1 MPEMTVKP
9 RRVLWRLRAG
19 ERRALLVIGDLVAA
33 LVATFVALT
42 LWAQLD
48 YLGPDPSPEFIRARA
63 QWFLLLPFIWLALM
77 VNLYDIHRAGSRRD
91 TFWGILLAT
100 TFGAVLYLV
109 LFFFTDGSLPRRA
122 VLYFL
127 LLAAALTLAW
137 RLVYISVFTAPAF
150 LRRVLIAGAGDS
162 SRYLLDS
169 INGVWPPP
177 FHLVGMVDDDARKLG
192 RQIHKTKVLGRSST
206 LLKIVEKEHVSDIIV
221 AVRGQMEGE
230 MFQALL
236 DAQERGVEISR
247 MPTSYEELFGRVP
260 IRYLE
265 SDWLLSSF
273 VDEVRISALYLLVK
287 RAIDLVGALAGL
299 LVLVLVLP
307 FVAVAILMETGRP
320 VFYEQARLGQGAKR
334 FQVIKLRTMQKDAEP
349 DGLPLVAQKH
359 DPRATR
365 VGRVLR
371 RTYLDELPQFWSVL
385 RGDMSLVGPR
395 PERPELVAQYEK
407 QIPFYRARLLAKPGI
422 TGWAQ
427 VNFGKGA
434 SMEGTAEKLEYDL
447 YYIKH
452 RGAWLDVWIILRT
465 LGHVL
470 GLRGV

>member
-1 MPEMTVKP
+1 MTVKP

-33 LVATFVALT
+33 AIATFVALT

-48 YLGPDPSPEFIRARA
+48 YLGPEPSPEFIRARA
-63 QWFLLLPFIWLALM
+63 PWFVLLPFIWLALM
-77 VNLYDIHRAGSRRD
+77 VNLYDVHRASSRRD
-91 TFWGILLAT
+91 TIRGILLASA
-100 TFGAVLYLV
+100 FGAVLYLV
-109 LFFFTDGSLPRRA
+109 LFFTTDGSLPRRA

-127 LLAAALTLAW
+127 LLAAGLTLVW
-137 RLVYISVFTAPAF
+137 RLAYIAVFTAPAF
-150 LRRVLIAGAGDS
+150 MRRVLVAGAGDS

-177 FHLVGMVDDDARKLG
+177 FHLVGLVDDDTRKLG
-192 RQIHKTKVLGRSST
+192 KQIQKTKVLGRSSA
-206 LLKIVEKEHVSDIIV
+206 LLEIVEEEHVSDIIV
-221 AVRGQMEGE
+221 AVRGEMQGE

-265 SDWLLSSF
+265 SDWVLSSF
-273 VDEVRISALYLLVK
+273 VDEVRVSALYLLIK
-287 RAIDLVGALAGL
+287 RAIDVAGALAGL
-299 LVLVLVLP
+299 LVLFLVLP
-307 FVAVAILMETGRP
+307 FAAIAILVETGRP
-320 VFYEQARLGQGAKR
+320 VFYKQERLGQGAKR
-334 FQVIKLRTMQKDAEP
+334 YSVIKFRTMQKDAERE
-349 DGLPLVAQKH
+349 GRALVAQKD
-359 DPRATR
+359 DPRTTK
-365 VGRVLR
+365 VGRFLR

-385 RGDMSLVGPR
+385 LGDMSLVGPR
-395 PERPELVAQYEK
+395 PERPELVAEYEK
-407 QIPFYRARLLAKPGI
+407 QVPFYRARLLGKPGI

-434 SMEGTAEKLEYDL
+434 SVEGTAEKLEYDL

-452 RGAWLDVWIILRT
+452 RGAGLDLWIILRT
-465 LGHVL
+465 IGHVI
-470 GLRGV
+470 GFRGV

>member
-1 MPEMTVKP
+1 MTVKP
-9 RRVLWRLRAG
+9 RRVLWRLRSG

-33 LVATFVALT
+33 IIATFVALT

-48 YLGPDPSPEFIRARA
+48 YLGPEPTPEFIRARA
-63 QWFLLLPFIWLALM
+63 PWFVLLPFIWLALM
-77 VNLYDIHRAGSRRD
+77 VNLYDVHRASSRRD
-91 TFWGILLAT
+91 TIRGIFLASA
-100 TFGAVLYLV
+100 FGGVLYLV
-109 LFFFTDGSLPRRA
+109 LFFTTDGSLPRLA

-127 LLAAALTLAW
+127 LLAAGLTLLW
-137 RLVYISVFTAPAF
+137 RLIYIAVFTAPAF
-150 LRRVLIAGAGDS
+150 MRRVLVAGAGDS

-177 FHLVGMVDDDARKLG
+177 FHLVGLVDDDTRKQG
-192 RQIHKTKVLGRSST
+192 KHIQMTKVLGGSSD
-206 LLKIVEKEHVSDIIV
+206 LLEIVEEQHVSDIIV
-221 AVRGQMEGE
+221 AVRGEMQGE

-273 VDEVRISALYLLVK
+273 VDEVRVSTLYLVIK
-287 RAIDLVGALAGL
+287 RAIDVAGALAGL
-299 LVLVLVLP
+299 LILLLVLP
-307 FVAVAILMETGRP
+307 LAAIAILIETGRP
-320 VFYEQARLGQGAKR
+320 VFYTQERLGQGAKR
-334 FQVIKLRTMQKDAEP
+334 YYVIKLRTMQKDAEP
-349 DGLPLVAQKH
+349 EGRALVAQKD
-359 DPRATR
+359 DPRTTK
-365 VGRVLR
+365 VGRFLR

-395 PERPELVAQYEK
+395 PERPELIAEYEE

-427 VNFGKGA
+427 VNYGKGA
-434 SMEGTAEKLEYDL
+434 SVEGTAEKLEYDL

-452 RGAWLDVWIILRT
+452 RGAGLDLWITLRT
-465 LGHVL
+465 IGHVI
-470 GLRGV
+470 GFRGV